1 MIPFKEVK
9 VLDINAEHLGTPPET
24 LMENAG
30 RSVARAV
37 EEHFGSSLRICV
49 VCGSGNNAGDGLVAA
64 RYLSEKNSVYLAF
77 VKGAE
82 NLRTSVARRNFY
94 RAKNL
99 VSGLLA
105 SIEECQ
111 GFDVI
116 IDAMLGIGI
125 SGRVREPYLSWIEAI
140 NSSNAHIVSVDIPSG
155 LGTERAVR
163 PELTVTF
170 HDEKYGMTTEN
181 CGKIEVADIGI
192 PEDADRYV
200 GPGEFIYY
208 RIPASNAHK
217 GDSGRVLVI
226 GGGPYQGAPILSA
239 MAAYRTGADLVHL
252 ASTENVTGVA
262 GSIMPE
268 FITHPLAGEHIGME
282 HTSELLNLMKDA
294 DSVVLGPGLGR
305 NDDTIKA
312 VTTLLQ
318 NAPPVPFVLD
328 ADGLFI
334 LSKMELDK
342 IHLKG
347 VITPH
352 RGEFSRLHP
361 FDSDSPDEEDV
372 RELAGQTGM
381 TVLLKGREDIISD
394 GKRTKLNRTGNPAM
408 AVGGTGDVLAGI
420 VGALLARGLAPFDAA
435 RLSAFISGAAGD
447 MAFSDRSYGLVA
459 TDVVRYIPDVLR
471 EYLRGR

>member
-1 MIPFKEVK
+1 MIPFEEVK
-9 VLDINAEHLGTPPET
+9 VLDINAEHLGVPPET

-37 EEHFGSSLRICV
+37 EEHFGSSMRICV
-49 VCGSGNNAGDGLVAA
+49 VCGTGNNAGDGLVAA
-64 RYLSEKNSVYLAF
+64 RHLSEKNSVYLAF
-77 VKGAE
+77 VKGPE
-82 NLRTSVARRNFY
+82 NLRTAVARRNFY

-99 VSGLLA
+99 VSGFVA
-105 SIEECQ
+105 SIEELQ

-125 SGRVREPYLSWIEAI
+125 SGGVREPYLSWIEAI
-140 NSSNAHIVSVDIPSG
+140 NSSDAHIVSVDIPSG
-155 LGTERAVR
+155 LGTDRAVR

-170 HDEKYGMTTEN
+170 HDEKYGMSPET
-181 CGKIEVADIGI
+181 CGKIEIADIGI

-208 RIPASNAHK
+208 RIPSSTAHK

-239 MAAYRTGADLVHL
+239 IAAYRTGADLVHL
-252 ASTENVTGVA
+252 ASTEDVTRVA
-262 GSIMPE
+262 ATIMPE
-268 FITHPLAGEHIGME
+268 FITHPLSGGHISTKHTAG
-282 HTSELLNLMKDA
+282 LLKLMKNA

-305 NDDTIKA
+305 NTDTIEA
-312 VTTLLQ
+312 VRVLLQ
-318 NAPPVPFVLD
+318 SAPPVPFVID

-334 LSKMELDK
+334 LSQMEPDQ

-361 FDSDSPDEEDV
+361 FDADSPSEEDA
-372 RELAGQTGM
+372 RELARRAGM

-394 GKRTKLNRTGNPAM
+394 GERTKLNRTGNPAM
-408 AVGGTGDVLAGI
+408 TVGGTGDVLAGI
-420 VGALLARGLAPFDAA
+420 VGALLARGLTPFDAA
-435 RLSAFISGAAGD
+435 RLSAFISGSAGD
-447 MAFSDRSYGLVA
+447 MAFSDMSYGLLA
-459 TDVVRYIPDVLR
+459 SDVVGHIPEVLR
-471 EYLRGR
+471 EYLQGM